1 MRFELHRYLYLY
13 DDRDLQIRRSDRR
26 RRDGLIKRH
35 NRLHEREVDGLTDG
49 LNTDHQCVDHSM
61 YKCGISE

>member
-49 LNTDHQCVDHSM
+49 LNTHHQCVNNSM

>member
-13 DDRDLQIRRSDRR
+13 DDRGLQIRRSDRR
-26 RRDGLIKRH
+26 RRNGLIKRH

-49 LNTDHQCVDHSM
+49 LNTDHQCVDNSM